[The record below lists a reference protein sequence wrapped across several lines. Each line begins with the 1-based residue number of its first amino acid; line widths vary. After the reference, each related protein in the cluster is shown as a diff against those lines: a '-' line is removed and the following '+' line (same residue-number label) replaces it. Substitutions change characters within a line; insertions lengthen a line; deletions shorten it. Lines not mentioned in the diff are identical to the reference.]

1 MFHQRDHIL
10 QGLELHVKLVVGL
23 IVATRWIGRSGHA
36 RRPLLFAF
44 FGTDSELT
52 AIAAPVHP
60 AFVLTRKPLGQTVHH
75 TQGHGLSLLAPA
87 PRLLLLLLLLASSS
101 RLLLLLLASPILY
114 LLLLAQLFWLPGE
127 NVP

>member
-10 QGLELHVKLVVGL
+10 QGLELHVKLVVGF
-23 IVATRWIGRSGHA
+23 VGATRWIGRSGHA
-36 RRPLLFAF
+36 RRPLLLAF
-44 FGTDSELT
+44 FGTGSELT

-87 PRLLLLLLLLASSS
+87 PRLLLLLLLVSSS
-101 RLLLLLLASPILY
+101 RLLLLLSPLIL
-114 LLLLAQLFWLPGE
+114 
-127 NVP
+127 